1 MLTTLYLIVF
11 KNMFFIV
18 LISLCLGLLIL
29 TLAYIV
35 SPKAS
40 DIEKLSAYEC
50 GFDPFDDARLKFDV
64 HFYLVSILFLIF
76 DLEIVFLFP
85 WAVYL
90 AFVGTIGIYTMLFFL
105 LVLTLAFVYEWY
117 FGALDW

>member
-1 MLTTLYLIVF
+1 MF
-11 KNMFFIV
+11 KNLLSLLVIGV
-18 LISLCLGLLIL
+18 LLGLVLL
-29 TLAYIV
+29 TVSYII

-40 DIEKLSAYEC
+40 DLEKLSAYEC

-90 AFVGTIGIYTMLFFL
+90 SFVGTFGIYTMLFFL
-105 LVLTLAFVYEWY
+105 ILLGFAFFYEWY
-117 FGALDW
+117 LGALDW

>member
-1 MLTTLYLIVF
+1 MSLLYLLLL
-11 KNMFFIV
+11 KNMLGILV
-18 LISLCLGLLIL
+18 IGILLGAVILIFSYLL
-29 TLAYIV
+29 

-76 DLEIVFLFP
+76 DLEIIFLFP
-85 WAVYL
+85 WAIYL
-90 AFVGTIGIYTMLFFL
+90 AFLGTAGIISMILFL
-105 LVLTLAFVYEWY
+105 LILTFAFFYEWHL
-117 FGALDW
+117 GALDW

>member
-1 MLTTLYLIVF
+1 MSVLYTLIL
-11 KNMFFIV
+11 KNMLGILV
-18 LISLCLGLLIL
+18 TSILLGLLIL
-29 TLAYIV
+29 VLSYLV

-76 DLEIVFLFP
+76 DLEIIFLFP

-90 AFVGTIGIYTMLFFL
+90 AFVGTIGVYSMLLFL
-105 LVLTLAFVYEWY
+105 FILAFAFFYEWY
-117 FGALDW
+117 LGALDW